1 MEPIKVA
8 RLEATNFKRLRA
20 VEIEVA
26 EDGLTVIGGAN
37 RAGKTSV
44 LDAIAW
50 ALGGDRLRPASP
62 NREGAATKARLRV
75 ELSNGL
81 VAERKGANGDLRVTD
96 PEGRRAGQQLL
107 NGLLEELALDL
118 PRFLGASDRQKA
130 ETLLKVIGVGDE
142 LQRLDEQ
149 ISAAYGERTL
159 VGRDA
164 ERKAKA
170 AEDMTFWEDA
180 PAEPVS
186 AAELIREQQGI
197 LARNGENQRK
207 RARVRELEGEV
218 SACAAQAM
226 SLQERI
232 DSLTAEKA
240 RLMERWEDAEDG
252 LATARKTAEQLE
264 DESTEEIEA
273 SIASIELT
281 NAHVRENAAKRAAEE
296 EAESIR
302 QDYRVLSDRIDALRC
317 KRLNLLENA
326 DLPLPGLSVEDGVL
340 LFEGHAWEDMSG
352 SDQLKVA
359 TAIVRAVK
367 PSCGFVLVDKLEQMD
382 RATLMEF
389 GLWCASE
396 GIQVIGTRVADDDTC
411 SLVIE
416 DGRVRGSDAAE
427 PDREPGSGPIDPG
440 EEW

>member
-1 MEPIKVA
+1 MQPVKVV
-8 RLEATNFKRLRA
+8 RLEAENFKRLRA
-20 VEIEVA
+20 VEAEVA

-62 NREGAATKARLRV
+62 NREGAASKARLRV

-81 VAERKGANGDLRVTD
+81 VAERRGVNGDLRVTD
-96 PEGRRAGQQLL
+96 PEGKRAGQQLL
-107 NGLLEELALDL
+107 SSLLEELALNL
-118 PRFLGASDRQKA
+118 PKFLESSDKAKA

-149 ISAAYGERTL
+149 IRAAYQERTL

-170 AEDMTFWEDA
+170 AEEMAFWEDA

-186 AAELIREQQGI
+186 AAELIREQQEI
-197 LARNGENQRK
+197 LARNGENMRK
-207 RARVRELEGEV
+207 RARVGELSARADALAAKSASLRERIAALEAE
-218 SACAAQAM
+218 AAQVAAEM
-226 SLQERI
+226 DGAASDLETARR
-232 DSLTAEKA
+232 TAEE
-240 RLMERWEDAEDG
+240 LV
-252 LATARKTAEQLE
+252 
-264 DESTEEIEA
+264 DESTEEIET
-273 SIASIELT
+273 SIAGIELV

-296 EAESIR
+296 DAARIR
-302 QDYRVLSDRIDALRC
+302 QEYNVLSDRIDALRC
-317 KRLNLLENA
+317 KRLNLLDNA
-326 DLPLPGLSVEDGVL
+326 PLPLPGLAVEDGVL
-340 LFEGHAWEDMSG
+340 AYEGRTWGDMSG

-359 TAIVRAVK
+359 TAIVRAIK

-389 GLWCASE
+389 GAWCASE

-411 SLVIE
+411 TLVIE
-416 DGRVRGSDAAE
+416 DGRVRGADGPGPE
-427 PDREPGSGPIDPG
+427 PEPGFAPIDPG
-440 EEW
+440 MEW